1 MKTKKKI
8 STHKDNLDTIISKG
22 KAEVEKKGTKR
33 LRGRPKNKSAK
44 IQCLFYLPTDLSQAI
59 DDNCAGNKSVF
70 AEKVFGKYFDLLGVK
85 Y

>member
-1 MKTKKKI
+1 MKTKKKVLP
-8 STHKDNLDTIISKG
+8 KDNLETVISKG
-22 KAEVEKKGTKR
+22 KEGVEKTVKKR
-33 LRGRPKNKSAK
+33 GKGRPKNKSAK

-70 AEKVFGKYFDLLGVK
+70 AEKVFEKYFDLLGVK